1 MIGFMIGLMLG
12 LALHYA
18 WCQWGNKCD
27 CDNEILQKL
36 KAIKKKKGKK

>member
-1 MIGFMIGLMLG
+1 MVELIIGLILG
-12 LALHYA
+12 LVLHCA

-36 KAIKKKKGKK
+36 KSIKKKKGKK